1 MQSDST
7 RHTPGPWKAEM
18 APNQFAESGWVAFVC
33 GNYKDGCGDQLANV
47 TTKFHE
53 GGRQI
58 PAEEWAANARL
69 MAAAPDLLAALAQ
82 LTLPVNVHGE
92 SVTGSVTLV
101 VSREDFDLARAALAQ
116 PPPAS
121 VRAERDPKTRALARE
136 AALTTTAAEWLAEIE
151 QQAHEQPERA
161 YVALPGDWGRVLFI
175 LKDRDRFVGYEYG
188 GAQVWTRKGGEL
200 DYFLAAPLGVQVLSR
215 ESAIALLAQAIEK
228 GA

>member
-47 TTKFHE
+47 TTKFHD

-69 MAAAPDLLAALAQ
+69 MAAAPDLLAALAR

-101 VSREDFDLARAALAQ
+101 VSREDFDLARAAIAQ
-116 PPPAS
+116 
-121 VRAERDPKTRALARE
+121 ARE
-136 AALTTTAAEWLAEIE
+136 
-151 QQAHEQPERA
+151 
-161 YVALPGDWGRVLFI
+161 VA
-175 LKDRDRFVGYEYG
+175 
-188 GAQVWTRKGGEL
+188 
-200 DYFLAAPLGVQVLSR
+200 S
-215 ESAIALLAQAIEK
+215 
-228 GA
+228 